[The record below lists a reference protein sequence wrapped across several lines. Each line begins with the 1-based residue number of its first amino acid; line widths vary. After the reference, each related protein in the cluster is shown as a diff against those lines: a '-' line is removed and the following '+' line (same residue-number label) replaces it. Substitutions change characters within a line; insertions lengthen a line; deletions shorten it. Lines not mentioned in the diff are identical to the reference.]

1 MGRGTQKGQPPCS
14 TSQQHST
21 PSASASAKGPE
32 QNSEGDPELGSVTI
46 ENVLWAVASIA
57 FAGIVVAVIKT
68 YVTSKAGEIK

>member
-1 MGRGTQKGQPPCS
+1 MQYLAATLHTLGFRLGER
-14 TSQQHST
+14 
-21 PSASASAKGPE
+21 AKTRA
-32 QNSEGDPELGSVTI
+32 EGDPEFGSVTI

>member
-1 MGRGTQKGQPPCS
+1 MDYLAATLHTLGFRLGERARTKLR
-14 TSQQHST
+14 
-21 PSASASAKGPE
+21 
-32 QNSEGDPELGSVTI
+32 DPEFGSVTI

>member
-1 MGRGTQKGQPPCS
+1 MDYLAATLRTLGFHLGDRARTK
-14 TSQQHST
+14 
-21 PSASASAKGPE
+21 A
-32 QNSEGDPELGSVTI
+32 EGDPELGSVTI

>member
-1 MGRGTQKGQPPCS
+1 MDYLAATLHTAGFRLGEAARTKS
-14 TSQQHST
+14 H
-21 PSASASAKGPE
+21 
-32 QNSEGDPELGSVTI
+32 GDPELGSVTI

>member
-1 MGRGTQKGQPPCS
+1 MQYLAATLHTLGFRLGERARTK
-14 TSQQHST
+14 
-21 PSASASAKGPE
+21 A
-32 QNSEGDPELGSVTI
+32 EGDPELGSVTI

>member
-1 MGRGTQKGQPPCS
+1 M
-14 TSQQHST
+14 QHLAAT
-21 PSASASAKGPE
+21 LHTLGFRLGERAKTKA
-32 QNSEGDPELGSVTI
+32 EGDHELGSVTI

>member
-1 MGRGTQKGQPPCS
+1 MQYL
-14 TSQQHST
+14 
-21 PSASASAKGPE
+21 SATLHTLGFHLGERARTKAE
-32 QNSEGDPELGSVTI
+32 RNPELGSVTI

>member
-1 MGRGTQKGQPPCS
+1 MQYLAATLHTLGFRLGERARTR
-14 TSQQHST
+14 
-21 PSASASAKGPE
+21 A
-32 QNSEGDPELGSVTI
+32 EGDPERGSVTI

>member
-1 MGRGTQKGQPPCS
+1 MQYLAATLHVLGFRLGDR
-14 TSQQHST
+14 
-21 PSASASAKGPE
+21 ANAKLY
-32 QNSEGDPELGSVTI
+32 GDPGRGSVTI

>member
-1 MGRGTQKGQPPCS
+1 MGYLAATLHTLGFRLGERARTKRRD
-14 TSQQHST
+14 
-21 PSASASAKGPE
+21 
-32 QNSEGDPELGSVTI
+32 SEFGSVTI